1 MLHKSVVHML
11 NYLKYDKTSGA
22 SELIETTLDIIQN
35 QLKHI
40 KDPEE
45 DIKDIII
52 ELSMEIFHSR
62 PSMAPIINVI
72 GFIIND
78 LEQFNKNAIL
88 KRIEQYKLNNAK
100 RKELLNANFKLFLD
114 SLQVEHLNIMLISY
128 SSTIV
133 SFFEKVTDRDY
144 TFYILESRPLLEGRK
159 TAEILSSKYEVNLI
173 TDSAIGKFIPNINL
187 ILTGI
192 DSILK
197 DGSII
202 NKIGTYPL
210 ATIGNLNTKK
220 VYAVA
225 DSYKYNLKSHY
236 DIPVI
241 IEEKPEYEIYSKK
254 IKIETFKVHNYYFDI
269 TPPQYFDGIISDL
282 GILSVEEFLT
292 NVKDILPLDWYRVFL

>member
-1 MLHKSVVHML
+1 ML

-22 SELIETTLDIIQN
+22 SELIETTLDIIQT

-40 KDPEE
+40 KDPKQ

-52 ELSMEIFHSR
+52 ELSKEIFHSR
-62 PSMAPIINVI
+62 PSMAPIINAI
-72 GFIIND
+72 GFVIHD
-78 LEQFNKNAIL
+78 LEQFNKDTIL
-88 KRIEQYKLNNAK
+88 QRIEQYKLYNAE
-100 RKELLNANFKLFLD
+100 RKELLNTNFKLFLD
-114 SLQVEHLNIMLISY
+114 ALQVEHLNIMLISY
-128 SSTIV
+128 SSTLV
-133 SFFEKVTDRDY
+133 SFFDKLTDRDY
-144 TFYILESRPLLEGRK
+144 TFYILESRPLLEGRR

-173 TDSAIGKFIPNINL
+173 TDSAIGKFIPGINL

-192 DSILK
+192 DSMLK

-210 ATIGNLNTKK
+210 ATIGKLNNKK
-220 VYAVA
+220 VYGVA
-225 DSYKYNLKSHY
+225 DGFKYNLKSHY

-282 GILSVEEFLT
+282 GILTVAEFLT
-292 NVKDILPLDWYRVFL
+292 KVKAFLPLEWYKIFL